1 MSVHSSSRIAL
12 VLLAGTLA
20 AVLVTAC
27 GPSSASPEAP
37 ASSGGGMGM
46 GGAPG
51 ESGEGGMVK
60 GVVAV
65 SDEATLTLE
74 PGAVS
79 SAGVEIAR
87 VLAPADC
94 WVVIRSAD
102 PTGAVLGKKRVT
114 RGESRDV
121 LVRLDRAVG
130 ARARVAMHIDRG
142 RRGAFEYDPS
152 REGRNFDGP
161 VNVDRTPLELSL
173 VLEAHGVEAPAN
185 SVLMLVEDQTVS
197 DSALTVTYL
206 ITPSPSWVAVNEFEE
221 GLPGRRI
228 GLTHVGAGELQQ
240 IRVPLD
246 SSPKTQQVIVTV
258 HSDVGEA
265 GSFEYRTQDPLGSV
279 DQPFRSAGVIVS
291 ELINVE

>member
-1 MSVHSSSRIAL
+1 MSVRPSSRFAL
-12 VLLAGTLA
+12 LLLACALA

-27 GPSSASPEAP
+27 GSTASPEAP
-37 ASSGGGMGM
+37 AASGGGMGM

-51 ESGEGGMVK
+51 ESGEGGMIT

-87 VLAPADC
+87 VVAPADC

-102 PTGAVLGKKRVT
+102 STGAVFGKTHVA
-114 RGESRDV
+114 RGESRGV

-130 ARARVAMHIDRG
+130 VRARLAIHIDRG
-142 RRGAFEYDPS
+142 RRGTFEYDPG

-161 VNVDRTPLELSL
+161 VNVDRTPLELPL
-173 VLEAHGVEAPAN
+173 LLDAHGVEAPAN
-185 SVLMLVEDQTVS
+185 SVLMLVEDQPVGDT
-197 DSALTVTYL
+197 ALTVTYL
-206 ITPSPSWVAVNEFEE
+206 ITPGLSWIAVNEFEQ

-246 SSPKTQQVIVTV
+246 AAPRTQQVIVTV
-258 HSDVGEA
+258 HSDLGEA
-265 GSFEYRTQDPLGSV
+265 GSFEYQVRDPLGSV

-291 ELINVE
+291 ALINVE